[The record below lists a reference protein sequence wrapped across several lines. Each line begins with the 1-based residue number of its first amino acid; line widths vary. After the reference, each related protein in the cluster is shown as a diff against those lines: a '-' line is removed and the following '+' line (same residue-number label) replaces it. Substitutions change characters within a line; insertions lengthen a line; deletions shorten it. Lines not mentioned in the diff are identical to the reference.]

1 MQATIL
7 VKINKQENTKKKFL
21 IIHAYP
27 MYTLFTRFKY
37 AGNGTN

>member
-1 MQATIL
+1 MQAAML
-7 VKINKQENTKKKFL
+7 VKINKQENTKNKFL

-27 MYTLFTRFKY
+27 MYTLFARLKY